1 MREQPHDLQP
11 QAMITQLRE
20 HAEELFGGRGIDA
33 AYLYGSV
40 AAGRPHPF
48 SDVDIALL
56 LREDKFQALTPYE
69 RLKLELELEVVI
81 QDQCDVPNPDV
92 RTINDAPLVFRGA
105 VACQGVRLYSNNEAH
120 RIAFETRTWKEF
132 FDYQPTLRMMERA
145 FLARLRREGLG
156 GRTRQAQRDVRHSGW
171 NRRQAEDP
179 PDLSTR

>member
-1 MREQPHDLQP
+1 VREQPRDLQP
-11 QAMITQLRE
+11 QAIITQLRE

-56 LREDKFQALTPYE
+56 LSEDKFQALTPYE

-81 QDQCDVPNPDV
+81 QDQCDIPDPDV

-105 VACQGVRLYSNNEAH
+105 VACQGVRLYSANEAH
-120 RIAFETRTWKEF
+120 RIAFETRTWKEY
-132 FDYQPTLRMMERA
+132 FDYQLKSQMMSQA
-145 FLARLRREGLG
+145 FWARLRQEGLG
-156 GRTRQAQRDVRHSGW
+156 GRTRQTQRDVRHPGW

-179 PDLSTR
+179 PNLPT